1 MIKKNR
7 LNPVRP
13 TEHILPKQAD
23 ENLKSKE
30 EYKNG
35 CKLHHKKES
44 DSTNDEESTST

>member
-13 TEHILPKQAD
+13 TEPILPKQAD
-23 ENLKSKE
+23 KNLKSKE
-30 EYKNG
+30 ESRNG
-35 CKLHHKKES
+35 RKLHHKKES